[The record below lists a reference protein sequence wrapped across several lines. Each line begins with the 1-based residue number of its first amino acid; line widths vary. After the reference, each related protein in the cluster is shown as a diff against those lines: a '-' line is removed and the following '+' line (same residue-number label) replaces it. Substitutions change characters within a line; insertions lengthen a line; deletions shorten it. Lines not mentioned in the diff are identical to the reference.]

1 MNTRKTERGAE
12 PVPSRMAV
20 RAAPLALLMRLYL
33 PRNTMFR
40 LSFIAFLA
48 VLVHGYH
55 LGADDA
61 EIYVP
66 AIKRAADPGLYP
78 FDPEFFM
85 SHAHFSLF
93 SDLVGGSARLT
104 HLPINFVIFSWHVGC
119 IFLLLLA
126 SWRLL
131 RACFLSDTARWS
143 GVAFLAATLS
153 VPIAGTALVIMDPY
167 LTARSLSTPA
177 TIFTIACYVSNRRRE
192 ALAWLMLTAL
202 VHPQMSVYTIAFLG
216 CLWLTR
222 HFRLHADLMAAP
234 GLTFFSGLPFLFEL
248 QPARGAAREALLS
261 RAYFFVSNWAW
272 YEWIGVFAPLALA
285 WWCSSRRLSGTTPVF
300 RSLLRTLVPFG
311 LVFTVAA
318 VVLTSS
324 PRLENF
330 TRLQPMRCFHVIY
343 AIFFVLLGGLIGE
356 YGLKSSVW
364 RWLSLFV
371 PLAASMYFLQ
381 DSQFPS
387 SVHVEWPG
395 YGYHNTWNS
404 AFFWIRLHTPRDAIF
419 ALDPNYML
427 IAGEDQHGFRAV
439 AERSA
444 LADAV
449 KDSGAVSLF
458 PQLADRWKSQVQAQN
473 GWKKFDRRDFEHLAK
488 LYPVT
493 WILTRSPGPAGMT
506 CPYQNEGLS
515 VCRIDVRGVAGLGSS
530 TRCWFAATRGA
541 SLYKTPNPKLYA
553 TRL

>member
-1 MNTRKTERGAE
+1 MK
-12 PVPSRMAV
+12 
-20 RAAPLALLMRLYL
+20 LYL
-33 PRNTMFR
+33 PRNATFR
-40 LSFIAFLA
+40 LWLIAFLA

-78 FDPEFFM
+78 FGSEFFM
-85 SHAHFSLF
+85 SHARFSLF
-93 SDLVGGSARLT
+93 PNLVGDSARLT
-104 HLPINFVIFSWHVGC
+104 HLPINFVIFAWHVAC

-126 SWRLL
+126 SWQLL
-131 RACFLSDTARWS
+131 RACFLNDAARWS
-143 GVAFLAATLS
+143 GVALLAGTLS

-167 LTARSLSTPA
+167 VTARSLSTPA
-177 TIFTIACYVSNRRRE
+177 TIFTIACYVSNRPVQT
-192 ALAWLMLTAL
+192 LAWLILTAL
-202 VHPQMSVYTIAFLG
+202 VHPQMSVYAAAFLG

-222 HFRLHADLMAAP
+222 HFRLRADLVATR
-234 GLTFFSGLPFLFEL
+234 GLTLLSGLPFLFEL

-261 RAYFFVSNWAW
+261 RAYYFVSNWTW

-285 WWCSSRRLSGTTPVF
+285 WWCSSRRLNGTTPVF

-311 LVFTVAA
+311 LLFTVAA

-343 AIFFVLLGGLIGE
+343 AIFFAMLGGVMGE
-356 YGLKSSVW
+356 YALKSSVW
-364 RWLSLFV
+364 RWFSLFV
-371 PLAASMYFLQ
+371 PLAASMYFIQ
-381 DSQFPS
+381 KSQFPS
-387 SVHVEWPG
+387 SAHVEWPG

-404 AFFWIRLHTPRDAIF
+404 AFSWIRLHTPRDAVF

-449 KDSGAVSLF
+449 KDSGAVSIF
-458 PQLADRWKSQVQAQN
+458 PQLADHWKSQVQAQS
-473 GWKKFDRRDFEHLAK
+473 GWEKFNRRDFEHLAT

-493 WILTRSPGPAGMT
+493 WILTRSPGPAGLT
-506 CPYQNEGLS
+506 CPYHNDGLS
-515 VCRIDVRGVAGLGSS
+515 VCRIDVPGLAGPRSLTGSLVRS
-530 TRCWFAATRGA
+530 H
-541 SLYKTPNPKLYA
+541 SS
-553 TRL
+553 